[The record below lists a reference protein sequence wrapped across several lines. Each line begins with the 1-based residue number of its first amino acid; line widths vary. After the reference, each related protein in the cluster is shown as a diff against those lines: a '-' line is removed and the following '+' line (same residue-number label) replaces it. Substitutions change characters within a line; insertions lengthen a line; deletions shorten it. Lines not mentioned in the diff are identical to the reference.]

1 MSRNSK
7 VLTPSFICILFMMCQ
22 KLKGQQDKARGSAV
36 QSDRCVLTWMTKTKC
51 TNKKD
56 KVSWFASFQLWAD
69 GPMTYFIVV
78 GDLWRYFISTLF
90 LCVFRTSS
98 GKGEHQL
105 RYGVWSLVWPGQ
117 TLRRNLQVFLFLS
130 FFLHKQTF
138 LWSERAPWERFPAST
153 EFLTRSSTSFRRV
166 QEQVRNSAGESQV

>member
-78 GDLWRYFISTLF
+78 GDLWHYFISTLF

-98 GKGEHQL
+98 GK
-105 RYGVWSLVWPGQ
+105 RW
-117 TLRRNLQVFLFLS
+117 
-130 FFLHKQTF
+130 
-138 LWSERAPWERFPAST
+138 APA
-153 EFLTRSSTSFRRV
+153 
-166 QEQVRNSAGESQV
+166 QVRCVISGVTWSDFEKKSSGVFISLFFPPQTDVFMIWASAVRTLSSFNRIFNTELDIF